1 MAAKQVLFACIA
13 FILGCSGC
21 SSAFEGIGENLGNGL
36 GGSLAT
42 KADSITGRA
51 VKGAADEL
59 TKPEL
64 ARKLDTLITLLG
76 QSTNRQLSGIRDTLI
91 GRVTQQRLD
100 SLREELVGEKTKND
114 LLAIR
119 NSFFD
124 RSLQQYLSKTLN
136 QVGPSIL
143 NESTKTKLIEF
154 RDTLL
159 GATSNRLLK
168 AIIDTAM
175 TDLETRLK
183 NEVYPEMR
191 GNISFVERNAT
202 WLIILIGLVAVGVAW
217 FIWAQKEKYV
227 RMAKL
232 LTYQISESKDTPA
245 KEALKNSVSKNAK
258 MIGIEDDLREFL
270 DSQGLLHMK
279 SPD

>member
-1 MAAKQVLFACIA
+1 MAPKHFLFACIA
-13 FILGCSGC
+13 FLLSGSGC
-21 SSAFEGIGENLGNGL
+21 SSTFEGIGENLGNGL
-36 GGSLAT
+36 GGSLTA

-59 TKPEL
+59 AKPEL
-64 ARKLDTLITLLG
+64 ERKLDSLITLLG

-91 GRVTQQRLD
+91 GTVTQRRLD
-100 SLREELVGEKTKND
+100 SLREELVGEKTKDD

-124 RSLQQYLSKTLN
+124 RSLQQYLSNTLN
-136 QVGPSIL
+136 RVGPSVL

-159 GATSNRLLK
+159 GQTSNRLLK

-175 TDLETRLK
+175 TDLESRLK

-202 WLIILIGLVAVGVAW
+202 WLIILIGIVAVGVAW
-217 FIWAQKEKYV
+217 FIWAQKEKYL
-227 RMAKL
+227 RMAKM
-232 LTYQISESKDTPA
+232 LTYQISEFKDAPT
-245 KEALKNSVSKNAK
+245 KETLKENVSRNAK
-258 MIGIEDDLREFL
+258 TIGIEDDLRELL
-270 DSQGLLHMK
+270 DKQGLLHMK
-279 SPD
+279 KN